1 MEDRNAR
8 FDEVTY
14 SLRWCNLST
23 EEYWK
28 RLHEIFPDKEEHD
41 AYLRYGLEHTLIGPR
56 IQVYPLE
63 DSTMEDRNA
72 RFDEISYSLARRY
85 LSSEDYRKAVD
96 EIFTD
101 PEERQAYLRR
111 GLDNL
116 PHLANPSGILT
127 PARFIEIADSINF
140 LNQTEYHELLP
151 GLTWAYRPWIPL
163 GYENTTLYRLLP
175 SIHNLIPQKSKC
187 PLTDREVL
195 DTAFLGVNFT
205 IQPSQPS
212 LPLNRR
218 ALNLSEESTKSA
230 ESDDIEA
237 PGFVFHE
244 LGTLQ
249 CLECETAEEMPTT
262 LEQGDDVEGDWEPTG
277 FSVVAR
283 LSHTGHIDG
292 VYVMY
297 NMNPR
302 KEGFLSREQVTDAS
316 WGIPPSSPGE
326 QFSCARIGNA
336 MRDFGF
342 KVKLAWNEQIHHPV
356 ELVWAVKSSMGGAM
370 RITVDDNY
378 RRHM

>member
-1 MEDRNAR
+1 MEDPNTG
-8 FDEVTY
+8 F
-14 SLRWCNLST
+14 N
-23 EEYWK
+23 
-28 RLHEIFPDKEEHD
+28 
-41 AYLRYGLEHTLIGPR
+41 
-56 IQVYPLE
+56 
-63 DSTMEDRNA
+63 
-72 RFDEISYSLARRY
+72 EISRSLARRQ
-85 LSSEDYRKAVD
+85 LSSENYRKAVN

-101 PEERQAYLRR
+101 PEERRAYLLR
-111 GLDNL
+111 GLERNL
-116 PHLANPSGILT
+116 PHLVNPSGILT

-140 LNQTEYHELLP
+140 LNQTEYKELLP

-163 GYENTTLYRLLP
+163 GYENTTLYHLLP
-175 SIHNLIPQKSKC
+175 SIHNLVPQKSKC
-187 PLTDREVL
+187 PLTDHEVL

-205 IQPSQPS
+205 IQPGQPS

-262 LEQGDDVEGDWEPTG
+262 LEEGDDVEGDWEPTG
-277 FSVVAR
+277 FCVVAR
-283 LSHTGHIDG
+283 LSNTGHIDG
-292 VYVMY
+292 VYVVY

-302 KEGFLSREQVTDAS
+302 KEGFLSREQVTHGA
-316 WGIPPSSPGE
+316 WGIPPSPPGE

-342 KVKLAWNEQIHHPV
+342 KVKLAWDEQVQHPV
-356 ELVWAVKSSMGGAM
+356 ELVWAVRSSMGGAM
-370 RITVDDNY
+370 RITVDDYY
-378 RRHM
+378 RASQHVVKE